1 MIGSRPDE
9 FAKVV
14 QSEIR
19 RWREVIQ
26 SAGITVH

>member
-9 FAKVV
+9 FGKVL
-14 QSEIR
+14 QNEIK

-26 SAGITVH
+26 SAGITVQ